1 MAAAALAA
9 AMVRSDT
16 LMVVPGDVDTT
27 DDILYIYVCVCG
39 GGGGEWRVKVRRVRY
54 GEVRH
59 IDGGAW

>member
-39 GGGGEWRVKVRRVRY
+39 GGGVNGWLR
-54 GEVRH
+54 
-59 IDGGAW
+59 